1 MSTDQMFIKKI
12 KLNMKIPENKL
23 KKVYKKIFLSNVK
36 HQIFIEDENLSDFV
50 KYHVIK
56 QSMAKQ
62 TTTD

>member
-36 HQIFIEDENLSDFV
+36 H
-50 KYHVIK
+50 
-56 QSMAKQ
+56 
-62 TTTD
+62 